1 MSVALT
7 VIYFATGLL
16 FTAAALLAVARI
28 VRGPSILDRV
38 IASDV
43 LLTTLLLV
51 IGAEMVINDHTRT
64 IPLMVVLAATA
75 VFGTIA
81 VARYVSKQD
90 HPAQGEG
97 ANPDGPDSDGTDLGG
112 ADQELDDA
120 AKNVDARDDT
130 IVDDVAEAAVES
142 PEAERA
148 EGK

>member
-97 ANPDGPDSDGTDLGG
+97 ANPDGPDG

-148 EGK
+148 GDK

>member
-97 ANPDGPDSDGTDLGG
+97 ANPDGPDG